1 MGPGG
6 DLGWGRLT
14 GVELRAS
21 AGVRSL
27 FGVVLSWEES
37 LVLVTG
43 SVSSLFCES
52 SDSSSSPSPDTPE
65 DEELDVCPCSAR
77 VLRGATRSG
86 VPLSA
91 LISPFSAESLSIT
104 SDAISQASPVARSQR
119 RLQPNVQKAGRT
131 ELKRFS
137 NFVQL
142 RLRVLLSLTA
152 LSCKQKRQ
160 ILHSIRISPF
170 SPQKC
175 QERENQEVKRR
186 VLGLHKPF
194 FAGFLSVSCFASS
207 EAQYLPANC
216 NASGYI

>member
-27 FGVVLSWEES
+27 FGVVLSWEEP

-43 SVSSLFCES
+43 SVSSLFCKS
-52 SDSSSSPSPDTPE
+52 SNSSSSPSPDTPE
-65 DEELDVCPCSAR
+65 VEELDVCPCSAR
-77 VLRGATRSG
+77 VLWGATRSG

-91 LISPFSAESLSIT
+91 LISPFSAESLSLT

-119 RLQPNVQKAGRT
+119 RLQPNVQKAGRS

-142 RLRVLLSLTA
+142 RLRVLLSVTA
-152 LSCKQKRQ
+152 LSCKQRRQ
-160 ILHSIRISPF
+160 I
-170 SPQKC
+170 
-175 QERENQEVKRR
+175 
-186 VLGLHKPF
+186 
-194 FAGFLSVSCFASS
+194 
-207 EAQYLPANC
+207 
-216 NASGYI
+216 

>member
-14 GVELRAS
+14 GV
-21 AGVRSL
+21 RSL
-27 FGVVLSWEES
+27 FGGVFSWEKP

-43 SVSSLFCES
+43 SVSSLFCQS
-52 SDSSSSPSPDTPE
+52 SNSSSSPSPDTPE

-77 VLRGATRSG
+77 VLRGATRCG
-86 VPLSA
+86 VPLST

-131 ELKRFS
+131 ELS

-152 LSCKQKRQ
+152 LSYKQKRQ
-160 ILHSIRISPF
+160 ILHSIRICPLSPK
-170 SPQKC
+170 KC
-175 QERENQEVKRR
+175 QERENQEVKRS
-186 VLGLHKPF
+186 VLGLHKQF

-207 EAQYLPANC
+207 EAQYLC
-216 NASGYI
+216 QQER